1 MGIVNQ
7 ESILFNDSIF
17 NNILLGNPT
26 ATKKEV
32 EDAAKVAN
40 AHDFILQCENG
51 YDTNIGDSGVKLSG
65 GQKQR
70 LSIARAILK
79 NPPIL
84 ILDEATSS
92 LDTQSE
98 KLVQEALNNLMQSR
112 TSIVIAHRLSTIQH
126 ADKIIVLHEGEIVET
141 GTHNQLIAAN
151 KHYKTLYDLQD
162 FS

>member
-1 MGIVNQ
+1 
-7 ESILFNDSIF
+7 
-17 NNILLGNPT
+17 LLGNPA

-32 EDAAKVAN
+32 ESAAKVAN
-40 AHDFILQCENG
+40 AHEFIMQTNKG

-70 LSIARAILK
+70 ISIARAILK

-98 KLVQEALNNLMQSR
+98 KLVQDALNNLMKNR

-126 ADKIIVLHEGEIVET
+126 ADKIIILHEGKVVEE
-141 GTHNQLIAAN
+141 GTHKELLTNN
-151 KHYKTLYDLQD
+151 KYYKKLYDLQD
-162 FS
+162 YS